1 MLHKTFFR
9 QPRPTI
15 HICWPKPIFPNYF
28 TVFNMNIGFR
38 RCNFPFRKRSLPSQ
52 TVFAI
57 PDQVASWE
65 LASSRHAVHESSSC
79 FSSKPKVENCLLKI
93 MAASNG
99 EALQS
104 LKRTTGW
111 NEFYREVAVSAL
123 ILCFYLLIC

>member
-1 MLHKTFFR
+1 MQSGLILVANQRSEHVLHLVA
-9 QPRPTI
+9 I
-15 HICWPKPIFPNYF
+15 
-28 TVFNMNIGFR
+28 
-38 RCNFPFRKRSLPSQ
+38 SQ

-123 ILCFYLLIC
+123 ILCFFTLHTYN